1 MRNVRPRLAGIAAL
15 AVAAAGLATAPA
27 AHAAPADALAVTI
40 TRMDVLAHIP
50 VDVRGELINTAFP
63 AREGLTAVALDTGLE
78 LGEGSTS
85 EPGNGGNEG
94 YTVPLTLDLGTVH
107 NGEVSHVTVTDLQT
121 NQSTESVT
129 DIATLT
135 CHLNALGNG
144 SCS

>member
-1 MRNVRPRLAGIAAL
+1 MGQ
-15 AVAAAGLATAPA
+15 
-27 AHAAPADALAVTI
+27 
-40 TRMDVLAHIP
+40 
-50 VDVRGELINTAFP
+50 LINTDSGATE
-63 AREGLTAVALDTGLE
+63 RLTAVALDTAVE

-94 YTVPLTLDLGTVH
+94 YTVPLTLDLGTVR
-107 NGEVSHVTVTDLQT
+107 NGEISHVTVTDLQS
-121 NQSTESVT
+121 NASTESVA